1 MREMK
6 IKTKVVLHALRSV
19 MVLII
24 AQGLGAATP
33 QSPEPKTVADFFR
46 LVPERY
52 VGYDRAFR
60 DGLVRGERRGTVI
73 DLPNG
78 YIYWNASDNPEEFE
92 FAIFRKRNGKY
103 IVAFSI
109 PYDSQFPS
117 ASTLV
122 LLSYD
127 RGRWRN
133 VTKALLPVKYD
144 KTLTYGLPRHGRT
157 IHVAGEWGRTRYKL
171 IWANDGFTVSRPRPK
186 RLSMRSV
193 TK

>member
-1 MREMK
+1 MN
-6 IKTKVVLHALRSV
+6 IKTKLVWRVLLSA
-19 MVLII
+19 MVII
-24 AQGLGAATP
+24 TAQEFSAAAP
-33 QSPEPKTVADFFR
+33 QPPEPKTVTDFFL
-46 LVPERY
+46 LVPEKY
-52 VGYDRAFR
+52 VGYDLSFR
-60 DGLVRGERRGTVI
+60 EGLVRGERRGTVI

-92 FAIFRKRNGKY
+92 FALFKKRNGKY

-109 PYDSQFPS
+109 PYDSQFPD

-127 RGRWRN
+127 RGTWRN

-157 IHVAGEWGRTRYKL
+157 IQVAGEWGRKRYKL
-171 IWANDGFTVSRPRPK
+171 IWANDRFTVSRPK
-186 RLSMRSV
+186 RLRPR